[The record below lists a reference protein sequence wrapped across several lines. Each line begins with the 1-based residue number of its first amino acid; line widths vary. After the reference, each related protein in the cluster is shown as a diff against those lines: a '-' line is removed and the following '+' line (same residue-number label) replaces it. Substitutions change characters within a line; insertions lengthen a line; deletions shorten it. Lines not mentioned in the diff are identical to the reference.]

1 MRMTTL
7 RVLILGDNKVGKS
20 AVTVRFLTKRF
31 IGEYS
36 SSIDHVYRST
46 IRQEDTMTD
55 VEVLDTCSKTS
66 PGIVEESRVSWADAF
81 VVVYSICSRPSFR
94 TARDLV
100 HVLSKAPRAAHPSPS
115 SPTSSSSSPPLL
127 LLANMRDLEHR
138 REVGVEEGHELALEY
153 GCQYYE
159 VSAADSALSVSIAFQ
174 AFLREARS
182 VLQQRA
188 ASLKRRRSS
197 LGSVSKKLGAMFGK
211 NSGSSSAKDSGN
223 GNGGDSE
230 GGRRRMSL
238 TNGHGHGHHHGSGW
252 GGGGWGGDSEKRRT
266 SVEIVDRKS

>member
-1 MRMTTL
+1 MESFT
-7 RVLILGDNKVGKS
+7 
-20 AVTVRFLTKRF
+20 VTVRFLTKRF

-55 VEVLDTCSKTS
+55 VEVLDTCSKTC
-66 PGIVEESRVSWADAF
+66 PGSMEESRVTWADAF
-81 VVVYSICSRPSFR
+81 VVVYSICSSASFS
-94 TARDLV
+94 TARLLV
-100 HVLSKAPRAAHPSPS
+100 TALSKTRS
-115 SPTSSSSSPPLL
+115 SLLSPPILL
-127 LLANMRDLEHR
+127 LGNMRDLEHL
-138 REVGVEEGHELALEY
+138 REVGVEEGHELALEF

-174 AFLREARS
+174 AFLREVRS

-211 NSGSSSAKDSGN
+211 NSGSGKDSG
-223 GNGGDSE
+223 GDHE
-230 GGRRRMSL
+230 RRRVSL
-238 TNGHGHGHHHGSGW
+238 TNGHKDSSGE
-252 GGGGWGGDSEKRRT
+252 DKRKP
-266 SVEIVDRKS
+266 SVEIGDKKS